1 MSTEIRYELIKDEF
15 WYVDYLGFKIV
26 MIRNIGYINGTKLCE
41 KGGKKIKDWLN
52 NSNNQDLIMY
62 FNKKINGSFTSL
74 VKCRSVCME
83 MFSRKGDP
91 NEEIR
96 GTYIHPLLITF
107 IADWIS
113 SGFGFVVNHI
123 FDDLNKDLEQKKNL
137 NLEEKLES
145 VTREL
150 MISLSNFK
158 ILERTNIKL
167 LNENETLT
175 AILTGYKE
183 MVGDSRHQLDN
194 LLPSFHSTIDLLKST
209 TESLNKSRKRLHSSS
224 SENGFALLLKNC
236 CVEPLPYYIIKC
248 RNERMEP
255 TVKRLKRKYPNAQVV
270 FSTDYVPSGTQ
281 FYRHMK
287 ELPGD
292 KSHLNH
298 YDPACSEQEICA
310 LLKDKCSKY

>member
-1 MSTEIRYELIKDEF
+1 LIFKTIFKFKFKFKFKFELNFIDLITVKKLSQFTLRVEVRLFLNMSTEIRYELIKDEF
-15 WYVDYLGFKIV
+15 WYADYLGFKIV

-62 FNKKINGSFTSL
+62 FNKNINGSFTSL

-113 SGFGFVVNHI
+113 NGFGYIVNHI
-123 FDDLNKDLEQKKNL
+123 VDDLNKDLEQKKNL

-150 MISLSNFK
+150 MVSLSNFK

-167 LNENETLT
+167 
-175 AILTGYKE
+175 
-183 MVGDSRHQLDN
+183 
-194 LLPSFHSTIDLLKST
+194 
-209 TESLNKSRKRLHSSS
+209 RK
-224 SENGFALLLKNC
+224 
-236 CVEPLPYYIIKC
+236 
-248 RNERMEP
+248 
-255 TVKRLKRKYPNAQVV
+255 
-270 FSTDYVPSGTQ
+270 
-281 FYRHMK
+281 
-287 ELPGD
+287 
-292 KSHLNH
+292 
-298 YDPACSEQEICA
+298 
-310 LLKDKCSKY
+310 